1 MRLISIRRLNGPN
14 LYLSRPVIVA
24 RIELDELTCHETTDH
39 PGFAARLSELLPGL
53 AGHHCAAARPGG
65 FLAALRRGTYFGH
78 VTEHVTL
85 ELSHLACR
93 TVNFGRTIWAGA
105 EGAYDLIVEC
115 LRDEPAES
123 QVPADL
129 LTLAMRLVT
138 DLLTRPASRLGQ
150 SASSL
155 HRPASSLHR
164 PGSSLGRPAS
174 TQALLTGEITRIQ
187 AMVENERL
195 GVSTAA
201 LATAARRR
209 GIPVTRIGGQ
219 SLLRLGHGCH
229 RRFVWAAMTE
239 QTSVV
244 GADIASD
251 KVLTKRLLAEAGVP
265 VPDGTVVTSAA
276 AAAAALAAIGAPIVV
291 KPRRGNHG
299 EHVSVLVSTAE
310 EARLAYTRAAADG
323 PEVIVESYI
332 TGHDY
337 RVLII
342 DGQLAAAAELR
353 PAHVTGDG
361 RRDIAALVKRANA
374 DPRRGEGHAR
384 PLTRLALDEAAF
396 QYLAE
401 QGHRP
406 CSVPRRGEIAWL
418 RRNANLSTGGTSR
431 DVTSQVHPEVA
442 DMCCRAAGAVGLDV
456 CGVDIRLAD
465 IAAPLHDGLQRSG
478 RAVIEINAS
487 PGLRMHLAPAEGTP
501 RNVAGAVIDRLY
513 PPGAARRIPIVSVT
527 GTNGKTTT
535 VRMIGHI
542 LRQAG
547 LHVGMATTDGVY
559 HDGRLVYEADA
570 SGPRSAEMVLAD
582 QAAEAAVLET
592 ARGGILRR
600 GLGYDQADVAVVTNI
615 TADHLGCDGIDTLDD
630 LADIKALV
638 AEEICAGGSLVLNA
652 DDARVA
658 RLADRAAVRDRNPV
672 VRFFT
677 LRPAD
682 QGHHMLRRH
691 RDAGGLGYELRD
703 GMLVEVSGQDE
714 TIMLAAGQIPGAF
727 GGLAAHV
734 VANALAAAAACR
746 ALGVTIKDIL
756 RGLAT
761 FNPAKDNPGRGNV
774 YRLRRTPVIVDY
786 AHNPA
791 AVAAMGRLVRDVW
804 GPARAAGAVAAI
816 TLPGDRCD
824 DLVAETAAAV
834 ADAFGHVVVYED
846 QDKRGREPG
855 DMTALITDAL
865 ERARPAI
872 RYHVTDGPEAALTT
886 ALRLVPPGHPVL
898 LLYEKLGPV
907 RALLAELG
915 AKPSWTV
922 AAPAPA
928 DRLTTLA

>member
-85 ELSHLACR
+85 ELSHLVCR

-150 SASSL
+150 PASSL
-155 HRPASSLHR
+155 HRPGSSLHR

-276 AAAAALAAIGAPIVV
+276 AAAAALV
-291 KPRRGNHG
+291 
-299 EHVSVLVSTAE
+299 
-310 EARLAYTRAAADG
+310 
-323 PEVIVESYI
+323 
-332 TGHDY
+332 
-337 RVLII
+337 II

-592 ARGGILRR
+592 ARGGIVRR

-672 VRFFT
+672 MRLFT

-682 QGHHMLRRH
+682 QGHHIVRRH

-774 YRLRRTPVIVDY
+774 YRLGRTPVIVDY